1 MKMEILSL
9 DMQVSDPL
17 KKSIEQKLSK
27 FKRYFDDHG
36 RGEVKL
42 QPEGKGVRA
51 ELTFKVRT
59 HYFRSE
65 SVAEDAMSAV
75 EQAIDRLE
83 GHIRKY
89 KSRMK
94 KRVKDYSY
102 MQAFLDAEEQP
113 PTLEETEELREEFNI
128 IRRKSF
134 PISAMTTDEAILQME
149 LLDHAFLIFLSD
161 ETGKVCVVYRRKDGG
176 FGLLEP
182 EY

>member
-1 MKMEILSL
+1 MYPIHLDRQLSRNFPSLSAILTI
-9 DMQVSDPL
+9 MVAV
-17 KKSIEQKLSK
+17 KL
-27 FKRYFDDHG
+27 
-36 RGEVKL
+36 L

-65 SVAEDAMSAV
+65 SVAEDALSAV

-102 MQAFLDAEEQP
+102 MQAFLDAEEQTP
-113 PTLEETEELREEFNI
+113 PSEVDEAPREEFNI

-134 PISAMTTDEAILQME
+134 PISAMTPDEAICRWN
-149 LLDHAFLIFLSD
+149 FRSRF
-161 ETGKVCVVYRRKDGG
+161 
-176 FGLLEP
+176 
-182 EY
+182 